1 MKHSIRKTLAAA
13 LFLASFVSIAV
24 AQAPPGQPG
33 PPITPVT
40 PGVSKPLTA
49 LKVQV
54 VISRYEGDKKVS
66 SLPYVIA
73 VTANSPQGVLIRMGS
88 QIPIAMPGNPGCFR
102 LQKHRHQY

>member
-1 MKHSIRKTLAAA
+1 MKHNIRKTLAAV
-13 LFLASFVSIAV
+13 LFLASFVSVAV
-24 AQAPPGQPG
+24 AQAPQPAPG
-33 PPITPVT
+33 PP
-40 PGVSKPLTA
+40 GAARPLTA

-88 QIPIAMPGNPGCFR
+88 QIPIALPGNQGPSFEYKNVGT
-102 LQKHRHQY
+102 